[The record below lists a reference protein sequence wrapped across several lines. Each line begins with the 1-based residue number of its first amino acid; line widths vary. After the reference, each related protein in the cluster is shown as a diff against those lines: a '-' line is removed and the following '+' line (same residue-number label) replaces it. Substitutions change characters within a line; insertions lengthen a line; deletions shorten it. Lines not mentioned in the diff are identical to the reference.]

1 MADSDTRFD
10 KNPALFDVVGIG
22 NAIVDVIAHAD
33 DEFLTRNELAKG
45 AMTLIDAPRAEAL
58 YGRMASAIEASGGSA
73 ANTMAGLASL
83 GGRAA
88 FIGKVRN
95 DQLGG
100 IFRHD
105 IHAAGVHFESE
116 PATAGLPT
124 ARCLIFV
131 TPDAQRTMQTF
142 LGASV
147 DLGPEDVDDSL
158 IADAAVTY
166 LEGYLWDRP
175 QAKDAFQRAA
185 RIAHG
190 AGRKVALTLSDP
202 FCVDRHRADFLRL
215 IEGHVDVL
223 FANEAEIKS
232 LYQVD
237 DFDAAVARVRN
248 HCEVAAMTRSEK
260 GAVIATGPQVYTT
273 PAAPV
278 TRVVDT
284 TGAGDLYAA
293 GFLFGYTRQLPLDL
307 CSRIG
312 ALAAAEIISHYG
324 ARPEVKL
331 ADLVKTK
338 IGPLPAAAGAGV

>member
-1 MADSDTRFD
+1 VADSQTRNA

-33 DEFLTRNELAKG
+33 EDFLTRNELTKG
-45 AMTLIDAPRAEAL
+45 AMTLIDAPRAETL

-147 DLGPEDVDDSL
+147 DLGPDDVDESL
-158 IADAAVTY
+158 ISDAAVTY
-166 LEGYLWDRP
+166 LEGYLWDKP
-175 QAKDAFQRAA
+175 QAKEAFQRAA
-185 RIAHG
+185 RIAHA
-190 AGRKVALTLSDP
+190 AGRKVSLTLSDP
-202 FCVDRHRADFLRL
+202 FCVDRHRADFRKL

-232 LYQVD
+232 LYQTD
-237 DFDAAVARVRN
+237 DFDAALALVRN
-248 HCEVAAMTRSEK
+248 SCEVAVLTRSEK
-260 GAVIATGPQVYTT
+260 GAVVASNDQLHTV

-278 TRVVDT
+278 ARVVDT

-293 GFLFGYTRQLPLDL
+293 GFLLGYTRGLPLDL
-307 CSRIG
+307 CSKIG
-312 ALAAAEIISHYG
+312 AVAAAEIISHYG
-324 ARPEVKL
+324 ARPAVRL
-331 ADLVKTK
+331 ADLVTSKL
-338 IGPLPAAAGAGV
+338 GPLPAAARAAE